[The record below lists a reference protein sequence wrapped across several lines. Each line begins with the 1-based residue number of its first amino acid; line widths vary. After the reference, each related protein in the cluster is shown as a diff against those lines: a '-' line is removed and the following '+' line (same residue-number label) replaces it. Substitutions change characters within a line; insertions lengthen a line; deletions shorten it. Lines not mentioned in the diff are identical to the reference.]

1 MNQSPNSSPYSKLN
15 KAALMYVSKKIVKV
29 LTQCNNFT
37 VCETLHCN
45 VLFRGQFMSVRKSF
59 ATCLFFCVL
68 CALSNLTF
76 AGGYALKLVIPG
88 DSLGKIAERYNISVD
103 SLIAYNALTSQ
114 VLQPGDIVKV
124 PYVDATGG
132 AAEAAPKPPT
142 GFKTY
147 TLQEGET
154 FSDVVTRYGLTTEAL
169 VGANPD
175 ISSLDTL
182 PVGVELLIP
191 PSAGLVITL
200 QRGEDVGE
208 LLKTYNISPLEFMQA
223 NKIQSPLE
231 LRPGKLLFLP
241 GVKPQA
247 SLDRLAKVREEENR
261 YLWPVQGRITS
272 YFGRRNLGMGTA
284 SFHRAIDIA
293 VPTGT
298 PITAARS
305 GTVIYAD
312 WSNHGYGNL
321 VKIQHSG
328 GDETWYAHQS
338 EILVSVGQ
346 YVKQSEVIGL
356 VGSTGLSTGPHL
368 HFELHEAG
376 TAVDPLAY
384 LK

>member
-1 MNQSPNSSPYSKLN
+1 
-15 KAALMYVSKKIVKV
+15 MYVSKKIVKV
-29 LTQCNNFT
+29 LTECKNFT
-37 VCETLHCN
+37 GRETLHSN
-45 VLFRGQFMSVRKSF
+45 VFSRGQFMKSCKRF
-59 ATCLFFCVL
+59 VACLFFCSFY
-68 CALSNLTF
+68 ALGSFTL
-76 AGGYALKLVIPG
+76 AGGYALKIVVPG
-88 DSLGKIAERYNISVD
+88 DSLGSIANRYNTTID
-103 SLIAYNALTSQ
+103 ILMNYNALTSQ

-124 PYVDATGG
+124 PYIDATGG

-142 GFKTY
+142 GFRTH
-147 TLQEGET
+147 TLQQGET
-154 FSDVVTRYGLTTEAL
+154 FSDVVIRYGLTTDAL

-182 PVGVELLIP
+182 PTGIELLIP
-191 PSAGLVITL
+191 PGAGLVITL
-200 QRGEDVGE
+200 QRGENIKE
-208 LLKTYNISPLEFMQA
+208 LLESYNVSVLEFMQV
-223 NKIQSPLE
+223 NNIQSPLE
-231 LRPGKLLFLP
+231 LRAGKMFFLP

-247 SLDRLAKVREEENR
+247 ALDRLAKVREEENR

-284 SFHRAIDIA
+284 SFHRAIDVA
-293 VPTGT
+293 APTGT
-298 PITAARS
+298 AITAARS
-305 GTVIYAD
+305 GTVTYAG
-312 WSNHGYGNL
+312 WSERGYGNL
-321 VKIQHSG
+321 VKIQHQG

-384 LK
+384 LR